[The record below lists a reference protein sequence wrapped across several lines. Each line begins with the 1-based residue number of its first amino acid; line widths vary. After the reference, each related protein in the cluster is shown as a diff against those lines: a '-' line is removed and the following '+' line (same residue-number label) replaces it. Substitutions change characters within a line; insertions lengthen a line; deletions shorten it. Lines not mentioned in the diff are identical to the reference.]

1 MGKKSC
7 LQEENEFKTVGNW
20 WAKFFHILVVSH
32 FLQMAF
38 WWLNSRTIP
47 LFNFQFHIW
56 RNLKVNLTF
65 FPSRLPNWSL
75 SFIMKK
81 TWRRIVGR
89 FQIFCCAST
98 LLYAGLGHVS
108 FGPRGFSVLLHFF
121 SGPWEEF
128 LITGYDWIARV
139 FLAFFWI
146 CFQCLLRIFLPNL
159 FPCSSSLCLYVEET
173 FSLSFRTERSSSDLS
188 KLFV

>member
-1 MGKKSC
+1 
-7 LQEENEFKTVGNW
+7 
-20 WAKFFHILVVSH
+20 
-32 FLQMAF
+32 
-38 WWLNSRTIP
+38 
-47 LFNFQFHIW
+47 
-56 RNLKVNLTF
+56 
-65 FPSRLPNWSL
+65 
-75 SFIMKK
+75 MKK

-89 FQIFCCAST
+89 FQIFCCASI

-108 FGPRGFSVLLHFF
+108 SGPRGFSVLLHFF

-159 FPCSSSLCLYVEET
+159 FPCSSSV
-173 FSLSFRTERSSSDLS
+173 FMWK
-188 KLFV
+188 KLFRSHFEQKESVRIFQSCLIKSFLLWKNHETSSYRGFFC